1 MKFKF
6 LLSKSHFMEGIYKF
20 ASHTNRKI
28 DRTKIF
34 GRFTRDFSVETEDSS
49 TCKRI

>member
-6 LLSKSHFMEGIYKF
+6 LLPKSHFIEGIYNLR
-20 ASHTNRKI
+20 HTPIRKLI
-28 DRTKIF
+28 ERKYVVDLGETF
-34 GRFTRDFSVETEDSS
+34 DVETEDSS